1 MVMSLSLHE
10 QALTAFLSQLQ
21 KSFSPHLEQVI
32 LFGSYSKGEALSDSD
47 IDILIIISDED
58 FSLRRAIISLSAEI
72 FLQYAVDISPK
83 VLSLHD
89 FELARKKNNLFIQKI
104 LSEGEIIV

>member
-1 MVMSLSLHE
+1 MIMSLSLHQ
-10 QALTAFLSQLQ
+10 QALTAFLTKLQ
-21 KSFSPHLEQVI
+21 KDYSPLLERII
-32 LFGSYSKGEALSDSD
+32 LFGSYSKGEALPESD
-47 IDILIIISDED
+47 IDVLIIITTED
-58 FSLRRAIISLSAEI
+58 FRLRRAIISLSAEI

-89 FELARKKNNLFIQKI
+89 FELAQKRNNLFIQHI